1 MIRYFILLLF
11 IGLAWGQV
19 DDPKNGDAVKIQNNA
34 EENDSISKHNLSIGM
49 FDDRTGFSFI
59 GYTYNLKQTDMNEYF
74 IGGGTMI
81 VMYYM
86 AFTGTVGWKHYYKKS
101 RLSISS
107 VLCGQFLQYYN
118 ILYDAH
124 FGFMGFISNASF
136 TIEYDIVEWA
146 QVKLGGT
153 GLIMLTGDNSSDMGV
168 LTFAGLNFSF

>member
-1 MIRYFILLLF
+1 
-11 IGLAWGQV
+11 
-19 DDPKNGDAVKIQNNA
+19 
-34 EENDSISKHNLSIGM
+34 M

-81 VMYYM
+81 M

-107 VLCGQFLQYYN
+107 VLCGQYV
-118 ILYDAH
+118 AH
-124 FGFMGFISNASF
+124 FGFEGFISNASF

-168 LTFAGLNFSF
+168 LPFAGLNFSF

>member
-1 MIRYFILLLF
+1 MF

-19 DDPKNGDAVKIQNNA
+19 DDPKNGDTVKIQNNA

-74 IGGGTMI
+74 IGGWTMI
-81 VMYYM
+81 M

-153 GLIMLTGDNSSDMGV
+153 GLIMLTGDKYIDMGV
-168 LTFAGLNFSF
+168 LPFAGLNFSF

>member
-1 MIRYFILLLF
+1 MLLF

-19 DDPKNGDAVKIQNNA
+19 DNPDTVEVDNNQDII
-34 EENDSISKHNLSIGM
+34 EKNDSFSKHNLSIGM

-74 IGGGTMI
+74 IGGGTGLFLMI
-81 VMYYM
+81 M

-136 TIEYDIVEWA
+136 TIEYDIVQWA

-153 GLIMLTGDNSSDMGV
+153 GLIMLTGDKYIDMGV
-168 LTFAGLNFSF
+168 LPFAGLNFSF

>member
-1 MIRYFILLLF
+1 MINRITLLLF
-11 IGLAWGQV
+11 IGLTWGQV
-19 DDPKNGDAVKIQNNA
+19 RYPETSEEVNNQEIV
-34 EENDSISKHNLSIGM
+34 EENDSFRKHNLSIGM
-49 FDDRTGFSFI
+49 LDDRTGFSFI
-59 GYTYNLKQTDMNEYF
+59 GYTYNVRQTELDEYF
-74 IGGGTMI
+74 IGGRTMI
-81 VMYYM
+81 M

-153 GLIMLTGDNSSDMGV
+153 GLIMLTGDKYIDMGV
-168 LTFAGLNFSF
+168 LPFAGLNFSF